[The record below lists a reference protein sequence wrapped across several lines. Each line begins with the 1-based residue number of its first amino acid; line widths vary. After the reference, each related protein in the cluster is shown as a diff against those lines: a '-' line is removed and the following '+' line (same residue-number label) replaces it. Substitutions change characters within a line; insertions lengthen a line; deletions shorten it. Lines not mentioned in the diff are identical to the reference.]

1 MPQRIS
7 QKVVNTFVR
16 GLITE
21 AGELT
26 FPENASVDELNCL
39 LQRDGSR
46 RRRLSAE
53 LETDFVDSSFDVTT
67 TFVYHTGVWKNVS
80 GQAGFDLL
88 VVQNGDTLYFYDT
101 ATEPYSNNV
110 KSFNVAMSGFEQSG
124 SAGAGTVPIEMASIN
139 GDLVVVSPAIN
150 PFYIK
155 YDVATDTITTT
166 QITVRIRDFEWLGD
180 TSTYLVGIASGSA
193 STERKYDTANA
204 GWTGLKGAAA
214 LSTYI
219 AAKTEYP
226 PLTLAWYAGKDS
238 NGDFSVAEWDRI
250 FSGSSLTGNGHF
262 ILDLFNK
269 DRSTA
274 SGIAGITTE
283 IETTRFKSVAAFS
296 GRIFYA
302 GLTSAKNGG
311 RIFFS
316 KQLDNITEVGK
327 CYQQNDPTSE
337 DFSDLLDTDGGV
349 IVLPEA
355 MNIQKLYVVGSSLYI
370 FAENGVWRIS
380 GVDNVFRATEYS
392 VQKVTSTGIQN
403 ARTFV
408 DVEGIPIW
416 WSKHGIHTVTI
427 DSVSGNAADQ
437 NLTIPTI
444 QDFFDQIDGN
454 AKDNCKGVYDSINK
468 RVLWFYPKNGE
479 TILNKKNRV
488 LTLDISLQAFYPWEV
503 ADQSSS
509 TSYIVGAEYDSGF
522 GSDIIDVDVIL
533 ANGDDVVLANN
544 DDVIIQR
551 LSQIAEANSAII
563 LMIRN
568 GDTGKMTM
576 GLFKGTDFLDWGTAD
591 YDSYAEAGYDFMGD
605 LVLKKTSPYI
615 VVYMRPTEEGWTGT
629 QQTGY
634 DPIRE
639 SSMLVSAYWDF
650 RRASSSSP
658 QQAYRLKYVPVVDTG
673 NLNLWDYPEEVVTTR
688 LKLRGFG
695 RSMRLRFE
703 SETGKD
709 FVLLG
714 YGVLQGANQRF

>member
-7 QKVVNTFVR
+7 QKVVNTFVK

-46 RRRLSAE
+46 RRRLSVE
-53 LETDFVDSSFDVTT
+53 LETDSVDSTFDVSS
-67 TFVYHTGVWKNVS
+67 TFVFHTGIWKNVA

-88 VVQNGDTLYFYDT
+88 VVQNGATLHFYDT
-101 ATEPYSNNV
+101 AREPYSDAA
-110 KSFNVAMSGFEQSG
+110 KSFTVDLSSFEQSG
-124 SAGAGTVPIEMASIN
+124 SAGAGTAYIEMASIN

-150 PFYIK
+150 PFYIE
-155 YDVATDTITTT
+155 YNTSTDSISTT
-166 QITVRIRDFEWLGD
+166 QITVRVRDFEWQGD
-180 TSTYLVGIASGSA
+180 TSTYTDPVSLL
-193 STERKYDTANA
+193 TEERKYDTANA
-204 GWTGLKGAAA
+204 GWIGTKGAAA

-219 AAKTEYP
+219 TATGNYP
-226 PLTLAWYAGKDS
+226 PLTLPWYAGKDS
-238 NGDFSVAEWDRI
+238 SGDFSVTEWDKI
-250 FSGSSLTGNGHF
+250 FSGTSLTGNGHF
-262 ILDLFNK
+262 ILNLFNK
-269 DRSTA
+269 DRSTV
-274 SGIAGITTE
+274 SGVATLTPE
-283 IETTRFKSVAAFS
+283 IETSRFQSVAAFS
-296 GRIFYA
+296 GRVFYA

-316 KQLDNITEVGK
+316 KQLDNITEAGQ

-337 DFSDLLDTDGGV
+337 DISDLLDTDGGV

-355 MNIQKLYVVGSSLYI
+355 MNIQKLYVVGSSLYV
-370 FAENGVWRIS
+370 FAENGVWRVS

-416 WSKHGIHTVTI
+416 WSKNGIHTVTI

-444 QDFFDQIDGN
+444 QEFFDEIDGN
-454 AKDNCKGVYDSINK
+454 AKDNCKGVYDTINK

-479 TILNKKNRV
+479 TVVNKKNRV
-488 LTLDISLQAFYPWEV
+488 LTLDIALQAFYPWEV
-503 ADQSSS
+503 ADQDTD
-509 TSYIVGAEYDSGF
+509 TSYIVGAEHYSGF

-533 ANGDDVVLANN
+533 SNGDDVVTSAG
-544 DDVIIQR
+544 DDVIISR
-551 LSQIAEANSAII
+551 LSQIALANSATI
-563 LMIRN
+563 LMVRN
-568 GDTGKMTM
+568 GATGKMTM
-576 GLFKGTDFLDWGTAD
+576 ALFKGTDFLDWNSAD

-629 QQTGY
+629 EQTGY

-650 RRASSSSP
+650 RRSSSSDP

-673 NLNLWDYPEEVVTTR
+673 NLGVWDYPEEVVTTR
-688 LKLRGFG
+688 LKLRGYG

>member
-7 QKVVNTFVR
+7 QKVVNTFVK

-26 FPENASVDELNCL
+26 FPEDASVDELNCL

-46 RRRLSAE
+46 RRRLSVE
-53 LETDFVDSSFDVTT
+53 LETDSVDSSFDVAT
-67 TFVYHTGVWKNVS
+67 TFVFHTGVWKNVA

-88 VVQNGDTLYFYDT
+88 VVQNGSTLSFYDT
-101 ATEPYSNNV
+101 ATEPYSAGV
-110 KSFNVAMSGFEQSG
+110 KAFSVNLSTFEQAG
-124 SAGAGTVPIEMASIN
+124 SAGAGTAYVELASIN
-139 GDLVVVSPAIN
+139 GDLVVVSQAIN
-150 PFYIK
+150 PFYIR
-155 YDVATDTITTT
+155 YTPSTDTIATT
-166 QITVRIRDFEWLGD
+166 QITIRIRDFEWQGD
-180 TSTYLVGIASGSA
+180 TNTYSTGLATGSTTNA
-193 STERKYDTANA
+193 RKYDTANA
-204 GWTGLKGAAA
+204 GWTGTKGSAA
-214 LSTYI
+214 LSTYL
-219 AAKTEYP
+219 AAKSAYP

-238 NGDFSVAEWDRI
+238 DGDFSVTEWDNI

-262 ILDLFNK
+262 ILDMFNK

-283 IETTRFKSVAAFS
+283 IESSRFQSVAAFS
-296 GRIFYA
+296 GRVFYA

-316 KQLDNITEVGK
+316 RQLDSINEAGN
-327 CYQQNDPTSE
+327 CFQQNDPTSE

-355 MNIQKLYVVGSSLYI
+355 MNIQKLYVVGSSLYV

-392 VQKVTSTGIQN
+392 VQKVTSTGMQN

-408 DVEGIPIW
+408 DVEGIPLW

-444 QDFFDQIDGN
+444 QEFFDQIDGN
-454 AKDNCKGVYDSINK
+454 AKDNCKGVYDAINK

-479 TILNKKNRV
+479 TVVNKKNRV
-488 LTLDISLQAFYPWEV
+488 LTLDISLQAFYPWEI
-503 ADQSSS
+503 ADEASS
-509 TSYIVGAEYDSGF
+509 TSYIVGAEYYSGF

-533 ANGDDVVLANN
+533 SNGDDVVLANG
-544 DDVIIQR
+544 DDVIISR
-551 LSQIAEANSAII
+551 LSQIALANSATI
-563 LMIRN
+563 LMVRN

-576 GLFKGTDFLDWGTAD
+576 ALFKGTDFLDWNTAD
-591 YDSYAEAGYDFMGD
+591 YSSYAEAGYDFMGD
-605 LVLKKTSPYI
+605 LVLKKTSPYV

-629 QQTGY
+629 ELAGY

-639 SSMLVSAYWDF
+639 SSMLVAAYWDF
-650 RRASSSSP
+650 RRSSSSSP
-658 QQAYRLKYVPVVDTG
+658 QQAYRLKYVPVVNTN
-673 NLNLWDYPEEVVTTR
+673 NLSVWDYPEEVITTR
-688 LKLRGFG
+688 LKLRGYG

>member
-7 QKVVNTFVR
+7 QKVVNTFVK

-26 FPENASVDELNCL
+26 FPEDASVDELNCL

-46 RRRLSAE
+46 RRRLSVE
-53 LETDFVDSSFDVTT
+53 LETDSVDSSFDVAT
-67 TFVYHTGVWKNVS
+67 TFVFHTGVWKNVA

-88 VVQNGDTLYFYDT
+88 VVQNGSTLSFYDT
-101 ATEPYSNNV
+101 ATEPYSAGV
-110 KSFNVAMSGFEQSG
+110 KAFSVNLSTFEQAG
-124 SAGAGTVPIEMASIN
+124 SAGAGTAYVELASIN

-150 PFYIK
+150 PFYIR
-155 YDVATDTITTT
+155 YTPSTDTIATT
-166 QITVRIRDFEWLGD
+166 QITIRIRDFEWQGD
-180 TSTYLVGIASGSA
+180 TNTYFTGLATGSTTNA
-193 STERKYDTANA
+193 RKYDTANA
-204 GWTGLKGAAA
+204 GWTGAKGSAA
-214 LSTYI
+214 LSTYL
-219 AAKTEYP
+219 AAKSAYP

-238 NGDFSVAEWDRI
+238 NGAFSVTEWDNI

-262 ILDLFNK
+262 ILDMFNK

-283 IETTRFKSVAAFS
+283 IESSRFQSVAAFS
-296 GRIFYA
+296 GRVFYA

-316 KQLDNITEVGK
+316 RQLDSINEAGN
-327 CYQQNDPTSE
+327 CFQQNDPTSE

-355 MNIQKLYVVGSSLYI
+355 MNIQKLYVVGSSLYV

-408 DVEGIPIW
+408 DVEGIPLW
-416 WSKHGIHTVTI
+416 WSKNGIHTVTI

-444 QDFFDQIDGN
+444 QEFFDQIDGN
-454 AKDNCKGVYDSINK
+454 AKDNCKGVYDAINK

-479 TILNKKNRV
+479 TVVNKKNRV
-488 LTLDISLQAFYPWEV
+488 LTLDISLQAFYPWEI
-503 ADQSSS
+503 ADEASS
-509 TSYIVGAEYDSGF
+509 TSYIVGAEYYSGF

-533 ANGDDVVLANN
+533 SNGDDVVLANG
-544 DDVIIQR
+544 DDVIISR
-551 LSQIAEANSAII
+551 LSQIALANSATI
-563 LMIRN
+563 LMVRN

-576 GLFKGTDFLDWGTAD
+576 ALFKGTDFLDWNSAD
-591 YDSYAEAGYDFMGD
+591 YSSYAEAGYDFMGD
-605 LVLKKTSPYI
+605 LVLKKTSPYV

-629 QQTGY
+629 ELAGY

-639 SSMLVSAYWDF
+639 SSMLVAAYWDF
-650 RRASSSSP
+650 RRSSSSAP
-658 QQAYRLKYVPVVDTG
+658 QQAYRLKYVPVVNTN
-673 NLNLWDYPEEVVTTR
+673 NLSVWDYPEEVITTR
-688 LKLRGFG
+688 LKLRGYG

-714 YGVLQGANQRF
+714 YGVVQGVNQRF

>member
-7 QKVVNTFVR
+7 QKTVNTFVR

-46 RRRLSAE
+46 RRRLSVE
-53 LETDFVDSSFDVTT
+53 LEADAVDSSFNVAT
-67 TFVYHTGVWKNVS
+67 TFVFHTGVWKNVA

-88 VVQNGDTLYFYDT
+88 VVQNGATLYFYDT
-101 ATEPYSNNV
+101 AVEPYSGNV
-110 KSFNVAMSGFEQSG
+110 KAFNVSMSAFEQAG
-124 SAGAGTVPIEMASIN
+124 SAGAGTAYVEMASIN

-150 PFYIK
+150 PFYIE
-155 YDVATDTITTT
+155 YDPATDTITTT
-166 QITVRIRDFEWLGD
+166 QITVRIRDFEWQGD
-180 TSTYLVGIASGSA
+180 TNTYFTGLASGS
-193 STERKYDTANA
+193 TTNPRKYDTANA
-204 GWTGLKGAAA
+204 GWTGTKGAAA

-219 AAKTEYP
+219 AAKSEYP

-238 NGDFSVAEWDRI
+238 NGDFSVTEWDKI
-250 FSGSSLTGNGHF
+250 FSGTSLTGNGHF

-283 IETTRFKSVAAFS
+283 IETSRFQSVAAFS

-327 CYQQNDPTSE
+327 CFQQNDPTSE

-355 MNIQKLYVVGSSLYI
+355 MNIQKLYVVGSSLYV

-427 DSVSGNAADQ
+427 DSVSGSAADQ

-444 QDFFDQIDGN
+444 QDFFDAIDGN

-468 RVLWFYPKNGE
+468 RVLWFYPKNNE
-479 TILNKKNRV
+479 TVLNKKNRV
-488 LTLDISLQAFYPWEV
+488 LTLDISLQAFYPWEIS
-503 ADQSSS
+503 DEDTN
-509 TSYIVGAEYDSGF
+509 TSYVVGAEYYSGF

-533 ANGDDVVLANN
+533 SNGDDVVLANG
-544 DDVIIQR
+544 DDVVISR
-551 LSQIAEANSAII
+551 LSQIALANSAII
-563 LMIRN
+563 LMVRN
-568 GDTGKMTM
+568 GATGKLTM
-576 GLFKGTDFLDWGTAD
+576 ALFKGTDFLDWNTAD

-629 QQTGY
+629 EQTGY

-650 RRASSSSP
+650 RRNSSSDP

-688 LKLRGFG
+688 LKLRGYG

-714 YGVLQGANQRF
+714 YGVLQGVNQRF

>member
-1 MPQRIS
+1 
-7 QKVVNTFVR
+7 VNTFVK

-26 FPENASVDELNCL
+26 FPEDASVDELNCL

-46 RRRLSAE
+46 RRRLSVE
-53 LETDFVDSSFDVTT
+53 LETDSVDSSFDVAT
-67 TFVYHTGVWKNVS
+67 TFVFHTGVWKNVA

-88 VVQNGDTLYFYDT
+88 VVQNGSTLSFYDT
-101 ATEPYSNNV
+101 ATEPYSAGV
-110 KSFNVAMSGFEQSG
+110 KAFSVNLSTFEQAG
-124 SAGAGTVPIEMASIN
+124 SAGAGTAYVELASIN
-139 GDLVVVSPAIN
+139 GDLVVVSQAIN
-150 PFYIK
+150 PFYIR
-155 YDVATDTITTT
+155 YTPSTDTIATT
-166 QITVRIRDFEWLGD
+166 QITIRIRDFEWQGD
-180 TSTYLVGIASGSA
+180 TNTYSTGLATGSTTNA
-193 STERKYDTANA
+193 RKYDTANA
-204 GWTGLKGAAA
+204 GWTGTKGSAA
-214 LSTYI
+214 LSTYL
-219 AAKTEYP
+219 AAKSAYP

-238 NGDFSVAEWDRI
+238 NGDFSVTEWDNI

-262 ILDLFNK
+262 ILDMFNK

-283 IETTRFKSVAAFS
+283 IESSRFQSVAAFS
-296 GRIFYA
+296 GRVFYA

-316 KQLDNITEVGK
+316 RQLDSINEAGN
-327 CYQQNDPTSE
+327 CFQQNDPTSE

-355 MNIQKLYVVGSSLYI
+355 MNIQKLYVVGSSLYV

-392 VQKVTSTGIQN
+392 VQKVTSTGMQN

-408 DVEGIPIW
+408 DVEGIPLW

-444 QDFFDQIDGN
+444 QEFFDQIDGN
-454 AKDNCKGVYDSINK
+454 AKDNCKGVYDAINK

-479 TILNKKNRV
+479 TVVNKKNRV
-488 LTLDISLQAFYPWEV
+488 LTLDISLQAFYPWEI
-503 ADQSSS
+503 ADEASS
-509 TSYIVGAEYDSGF
+509 TSYIVGAEYYSGF

-533 ANGDDVVLANN
+533 SNGDDVVLANG
-544 DDVIIQR
+544 DDVIISR
-551 LSQIAEANSAII
+551 LSQIALANSATI
-563 LMIRN
+563 LMVRN

-576 GLFKGTDFLDWGTAD
+576 ALFKGTDFLDWNTAD
-591 YDSYAEAGYDFMGD
+591 YSSYAEAGYDFMGD
-605 LVLKKTSPYI
+605 LVLKKTSPYV

-629 QQTGY
+629 ELAGY

-639 SSMLVSAYWDF
+639 SSMLVAAYWDF
-650 RRASSSSP
+650 RRSSSSSP
-658 QQAYRLKYVPVVDTG
+658 QQAYRLKYVPVVNTN
-673 NLNLWDYPEEVVTTR
+673 NLSVWDYPEEVITTR
-688 LKLRGFG
+688 LKLRGYG

>member
-1 MPQRIS
+1 
-7 QKVVNTFVR
+7 VNTFVK

-26 FPENASVDELNCL
+26 FPEDASVDELNCL

-46 RRRLSAE
+46 RRRLSVE
-53 LETDFVDSSFDVTT
+53 LETDSVDSSFDVAT
-67 TFVYHTGVWKNVS
+67 TFVFHTGVWKNVA

-88 VVQNGDTLYFYDT
+88 VVQNGSTLYFYDT
-101 ATEPYSNNV
+101 ATEPYSAGV
-110 KSFNVAMSGFEQSG
+110 KAFSVNLSTFEQAG
-124 SAGAGTVPIEMASIN
+124 SAGAGTAYVELASIN
-139 GDLVVVSPAIN
+139 GDLVVVSQAIN
-150 PFYIK
+150 PFYIR
-155 YDVATDTITTT
+155 YTPSTDTIATT
-166 QITVRIRDFEWLGD
+166 QITIRIRDFEWQGD
-180 TSTYLVGIASGSA
+180 TNTYSTGLATGSTTNA
-193 STERKYDTANA
+193 RKYDTANA
-204 GWTGLKGAAA
+204 GWTGTKGSAA
-214 LSTYI
+214 LSTYL
-219 AAKTEYP
+219 AAKSAYP

-238 NGDFSVAEWDRI
+238 DGNFSVTEWDNI

-262 ILDLFNK
+262 ILDMFNK

-283 IETTRFKSVAAFS
+283 IESSRFQSVAAFS
-296 GRIFYA
+296 GRVFYA

-316 KQLDNITEVGK
+316 RQLDSINEAGN
-327 CYQQNDPTSE
+327 CFQQNDPTSE

-355 MNIQKLYVVGSSLYI
+355 MNIQKLYVVGSSLYV

-392 VQKVTSTGIQN
+392 VQKVTSTGMQN

-408 DVEGIPIW
+408 DVEGIPLW
-416 WSKHGIHTVTI
+416 WSKQGIHTVTI

-444 QDFFDQIDGN
+444 QEFFDQIDGN
-454 AKDNCKGVYDSINK
+454 AKDNCTGVYDAINK

-479 TILNKKNRV
+479 TVVNKKNRV
-488 LTLDISLQAFYPWEV
+488 LTLDISLQAFYPWEI
-503 ADQSSS
+503 ADEASS
-509 TSYIVGAEYDSGF
+509 TSYIVGAEYYSGF

-533 ANGDDVVLANN
+533 SNGDDVVLANG
-544 DDVIIQR
+544 DDVIISR
-551 LSQIAEANSAII
+551 LSQIALANSATI
-563 LMIRN
+563 LMVRN

-576 GLFKGTDFLDWGTAD
+576 ALFKGTDFLDWNTAD
-591 YDSYAEAGYDFMGD
+591 YSSYAEAGYDFMGD
-605 LVLKKTSPYI
+605 LVLKKTSPYV

-629 QQTGY
+629 ELAGY

-639 SSMLVSAYWDF
+639 SSMFVAAYWDF
-650 RRASSSSP
+650 RRSSSSSP
-658 QQAYRLKYVPVVDTG
+658 QQAYRLKYVPVVNTN
-673 NLNLWDYPEEVVTTR
+673 NLSVWDYPEEVITTR
-688 LKLRGFG
+688 LKLRGYG

-714 YGVLQGANQRF
+714 YGVVQGVNQRF

>member
-7 QKVVNTFVR
+7 QKVVNTFVK

-46 RRRLSAE
+46 RRRLSVE
-53 LETDFVDSSFDVTT
+53 LETDSVDSSFDVSS
-67 TFVYHTGVWKNVS
+67 TFVFHTGIWRNVA

-101 ATEPYSNNV
+101 ANEPYSSNE
-110 KSFNVAMSGFEQSG
+110 KSFSVDLTTFEQSG
-124 SAGAGTVPIEMASIN
+124 SAGAGTAHIEIASIN

-150 PFYIK
+150 PFYIE
-155 YDVATDTITTT
+155 YDPSTDTISTT
-166 QITVRIRDFEWLGD
+166 QITIRVRDFEWQGD
-180 TSTYLVGIASGSA
+180 TSDYTAGLASGST
-193 STERKYDTANA
+193 STARKYDTANA
-204 GWTGLKGAAA
+204 GWTGTKGSAA

-219 AAKTEYP
+219 SSTSNYP
-226 PLTLAWYAGKDS
+226 PLTLPWYAGKDA
-238 NGDFSVAEWDRI
+238 NGDFSVSEWDKI
-250 FSGSSLTGNGHF
+250 FSGTSLTGNGHF
-262 ILDLFNK
+262 ILNLFNK

-274 SGIAGITTE
+274 SGISGIATE
-283 IETTRFKSVAAFS
+283 IETTRFQSVASFS
-296 GRIFYA
+296 GRVFYA

-311 RIFFS
+311 RIYFT
-316 KQLDNITEVGK
+316 KQLDNITEAGQ

-355 MNIQKLYVVGSSLYI
+355 MNIQKLYVVGSSLYV

-392 VQKVTSTGIQN
+392 VQKVTSTGMQN

-416 WSKHGIHTVTI
+416 WSKNGIHTVTV

-437 NLTIPTI
+437 NLSIPTI
-444 QDFFDQIDGN
+444 QQFFDEIDGN
-454 AKDNCKGVYDSINK
+454 AKDNCTGVYDAINK

-479 TILNKKNRV
+479 TVVNKKNRV
-488 LTLDISLQAFYPWEV
+488 LTLDVALQAFYPWEV
-503 ADQSSS
+503 ADEDTN
-509 TSYIVGAEYDSGF
+509 TSYIVGAEYYSGF

-533 ANGDDVVLANN
+533 SNGDDVVTSAG
-544 DDVIIQR
+544 DDVTISR
-551 LSQIAEANSAII
+551 LSQIALANSATI
-563 LMIRN
+563 LMVRN
-568 GDTGKMTM
+568 GSTGKMTM
-576 GLFKGTDFLDWGTAD
+576 ALFKGTDFLDWNSAD

-615 VVYMRPTEEGWTGT
+615 VVYMRPTEEGWEGT
-629 QQTGY
+629 EQDGY

-639 SSMLVSAYWDF
+639 SSMLVSSYWDF
-650 RRASSSSP
+650 RRSSSSTP
-658 QQAYRLKYVPVVDTG
+658 QQAYRLKYVPVVDTN
-673 NLNLWDYPEEVVTTR
+673 NLGTWDYPEEVVTSR
-688 LKLRGFG
+688 LKLRGYG

-709 FVLLG
+709 FILLG